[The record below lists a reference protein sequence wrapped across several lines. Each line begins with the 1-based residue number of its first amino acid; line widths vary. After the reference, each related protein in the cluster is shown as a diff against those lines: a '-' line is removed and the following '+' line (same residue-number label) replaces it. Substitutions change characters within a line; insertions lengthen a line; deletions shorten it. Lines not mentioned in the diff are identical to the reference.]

1 MKQVKAME
9 EAGDN
14 FGEDDMDF
22 GDDNFNDLNFE
33 DDEFD
38 FGM

>member
-1 MKQVKAME
+1 
-9 EAGDN
+9 
-14 FGEDDMDF
+14 MDF

-38 FGM
+38 FGMWLYVF